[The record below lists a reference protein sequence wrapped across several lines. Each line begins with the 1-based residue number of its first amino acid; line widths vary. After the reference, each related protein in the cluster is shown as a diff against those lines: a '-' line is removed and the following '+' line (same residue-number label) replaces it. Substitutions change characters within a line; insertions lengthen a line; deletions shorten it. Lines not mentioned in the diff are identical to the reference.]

1 MRYVKIVA
9 TMKKKI
15 VTLVTGI
22 LALAAFPALAQT
34 KWEVTKTFDIGGAGG
49 WDYLTV
55 DAEAHRLYVPRGTH
69 TMVVDSESGK
79 PVADIP
85 GQKVAHGVAIV
96 PSAGRGF
103 ISDGGGAGAIVIFN
117 LKTNAVLG
125 SVVAAPDAD
134 GIIFDAASGFVIVVS
149 GDKGTMMLLK
159 PDVNPKRGKMAAVI
173 DLGGA
178 PEFLA
183 ADGDGKVYVNL
194 MDKDEVAVVDLATR
208 KVMAR
213 WPVAPGGAPVG
224 MELDVANHRLF
235 LGCRK
240 PAKLVVMSTESGKV
254 LADLPIGDQVDAVK
268 MDEGRVFASAADGT
282 LTVVHESEGKFEV
295 LQTVTTPKGARTMGV
310 DPATHRI
317 FLPTA
322 DYGSNAAGKMGT
334 KANTF
339 KIVVVEPAK

>member
-1 MRYVKIVA
+1 MKTRLVA
-9 TMKKKI
+9 
-15 VTLVTGI
+15 LLTGV
-22 LALAAFPALAQT
+22 LGFAAAFPALAQT
-34 KWEVTKTFDIGGAGG
+34 KWDVTKTFELGGAGG

-69 TMVVDSESGK
+69 TMVIDSESGK
-79 PVADIP
+79 AVADLP

-103 ISDGGGAGAIVIFN
+103 ISDGGGAGAIVIFD

-125 SVVAAPDAD
+125 SVAATPDAD
-134 GIIFDAASGFVIVVS
+134 GIIFDPASGFVIVVS

-159 PDVNPKRGKMAAVI
+159 PDVNPKRGPKAGKMSAMI
-173 DLGGA
+173 ELGGA

-194 MDKDEVAVVDLATR
+194 MDKDEVAVVDIVTQ
-208 KVMAR
+208 KVVAR

-224 MELDVANHRLF
+224 MALDAANHRLF
-235 LGCRK
+235 VGCRK
-240 PAKLVVMSTESGKV
+240 PAKLIVMSTESGKV
-254 LADLPIGDQVDAVK
+254 IADLPIGDHVDAVK
-268 MDEGRVFASAADGT
+268 MDDGKIFASAADGT
-282 LTVVHESEGKFEV
+282 LTVVRESEGKFEV
-295 LQTVTTPKGARTMGV
+295 AQTVTTPQGARTMGV

-322 DYGSNAAGKMGT
+322 SYEPNAAGKMAP

-339 KIVVVEPAK
+339 KIVVVAQAN